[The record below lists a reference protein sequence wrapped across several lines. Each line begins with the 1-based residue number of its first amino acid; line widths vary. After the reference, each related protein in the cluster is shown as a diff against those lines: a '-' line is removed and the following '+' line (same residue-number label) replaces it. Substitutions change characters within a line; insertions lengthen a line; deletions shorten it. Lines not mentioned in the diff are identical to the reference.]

1 MAHEH
6 GSMDIQ
12 QHKDMWANFVRLT
25 IWVGGLSALVL
36 ILLAIFVY

>member
-12 QHKDMWANFVRLT
+12 QHRDMWASFCRLVV
-25 IWVGGLSALVL
+25 WVGGLAALVL